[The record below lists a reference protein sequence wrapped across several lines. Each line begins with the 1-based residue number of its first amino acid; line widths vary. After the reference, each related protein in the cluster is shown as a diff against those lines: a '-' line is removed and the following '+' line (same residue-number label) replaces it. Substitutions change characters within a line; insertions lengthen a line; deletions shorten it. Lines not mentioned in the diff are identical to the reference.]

1 MLVIIIILMLLIY
14 EVMNI
19 DFNMC
24 IFKDNFH
31 WKFNSS
37 ENWSQLLLLYHFFP

>member
-31 WKFNSS
+31 
-37 ENWSQLLLLYHFFP
+37 